1 MMSQGLYQIS
11 GMGVYVATVLD
22 DFSMEMTGK
31 DVAKLENAAGAIP
44 PGTRIHVTF
53 LENEDLQ
60 TRVTAAAAVKRLGFV
75 PVPHI
80 SARRIRSREIL
91 EEFLQALHAI
101 GATENIFAVGG
112 DPAVPMGPYEDALA
126 LIESGAFQQYG
137 VRRISIAGHPDR
149 HPDVPTDVLWQALE
163 SKAAALA
170 KLQMPGTVLT
180 QVEFDVDRVLAWVA
194 EVRQRGVELPVRI
207 GVPGPTSIKG
217 LLGFASRLGV
227 STSTSIAKKYGF
239 SMTNLL
245 GKAGPEHFIRDL
257 EAGLDPAKHGEV
269 GLHFYT
275 FGGFK
280 TTAEWI
286 ANFRQD
292 LPQLRALRRSGPMA
306 LTPGL

>member
-1 MMSQGLYQIS
+1 
-11 GMGVYVATVLD
+11 VATVLD

-31 DVAKLENAAGAIP
+31 DVPKLENAAGVIP

-80 SARRIRSREIL
+80 SARRIHSPEML
-91 EEFLQALHAI
+91 EEFLEALRGV
-101 GATENIFAVGG
+101 GAAENVFAVGG
-112 DPAVPMGPYEDALA
+112 DPEVPMGPYEDALS
-126 LIESGAFQQYG
+126 LIESGVFQQYG
-137 VRRISIAGHPDR
+137 VQHISIAGHPDS
-149 HPDVPTDVLWQALE
+149 HPHVPVEVMWQALE
-163 SKAAALA
+163 LKSAALT

-180 QVEFDVDRVLAWVA
+180 QIDFDVHRVLEWVA
-194 EVRQRGVELPVRI
+194 GVRRHGIDLPVRV
-207 GVPGPTSIKG
+207 GVPGPTSIRM
-217 LLGFASRLGV
+217 LMGFASRLGI
-227 STSTSIAKKYGF
+227 STSTSIAKQYGF

-257 EAGLDPAKHGEV
+257 EAGLDPAVHGDV

-280 TTAEWI
+280 STAEWI
-286 ANFRQD
+286 ASFRRD
-292 LPQLRALRRSGPMA
+292 LPELRE
-306 LTPGL
+306 